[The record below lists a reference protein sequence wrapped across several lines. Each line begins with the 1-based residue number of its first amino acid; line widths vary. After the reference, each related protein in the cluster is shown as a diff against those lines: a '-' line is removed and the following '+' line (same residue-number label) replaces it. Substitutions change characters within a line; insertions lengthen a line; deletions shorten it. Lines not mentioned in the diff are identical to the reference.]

1 MNLQRLKIGYGRF
14 QSILDLHCLDLT
26 QEHTMQG
33 EVPAVVVSSFGDHL
47 DTSSTTALFLE
58 NLKSVSIFNLVVIGT
73 VGRTQAV
80 AVKGEA

>member
-14 QSILDLHCLDLT
+14 LSILHLHCLDLT
-26 QEHTMQG
+26 QEQTMQG
-33 EVPAVVVSSFGDHL
+33 VVTTVVVSSFGDLL
-47 DTSSTTALFLE
+47 DNSTTTALFLE
-58 NLKSVSIFNLVVIGT
+58 NLKSVSIFHLVVIGT